1 MTRSRISLTA
11 CVGAAALLV
20 AVWTGGAA
28 ARSHHT
34 DHAQAVVKLGMITK
48 FPVGF
53 YTTLQNG
60 AKKFDKETP
69 GAKVIFGQG
78 KSATDDAGE
87 IAAIQDMVTAGVKG
101 IAIAPTSPA
110 VVPALK
116 AAQKHGVKIVLIDND
131 IPAWKGKSSVVATN
145 NFNGGVLAGKYLA
158 ARLKAGDKLGVL
170 AGVPGVP
177 SLDDRV
183 KGMLSGLG
191 AMKAKLKIVGKLETD
206 CDQTKGFNQAQ
217 TILTANP
224 DLKAMYSACGPPA
237 VGADQALTNAH
248 VKPASF
254 VMVGFDAQPDEVA
267 QIVKGRENASVAQF
281 PLNIGYLGAKTL
293 WAVVQGKKVAKN
305 VDTGTALVTK
315 ANAKKFGG

>member
-1 MTRSRISLTA
+1 
-11 CVGAAALLV
+11 VGAVALLV
-20 AVWTGGAA
+20 AVWSGGAT
-28 ARSHHT
+28 ARSHGAA
-34 DHAQAVVKLGMITK
+34 HAQSVVKLGMITK

-69 GAKVIFGQG
+69 GAKVLFAQG

-87 IAAIQDMVTAGVKG
+87 IAAIQDLVTAGVKG

-116 AAQKHGVKIVLIDND
+116 AAQKKGVKIVLIDND
-131 IPAWKGKSSVVATN
+131 IPTWKGKASVVATN
-145 NFNGGVLAGKYLA
+145 NFNGGVLAGKYIA
-158 ARLKAGDKLGVL
+158 ARLKAGDKLGIL

-183 KGMLSGLG
+183 NGMLKGLG
-191 AMKAKLKIVGKLETD
+191 TLKSQLKIVGKLETD

-217 TILTANP
+217 TLLTANP

-237 VGADQALTNAH
+237 VGADQALTNAN
-248 VKPASF
+248 VNPSSF
-254 VMVGFDAQPDEVA
+254 VMVGYDAQPDEVA

-281 PLNIGYLGAKTL
+281 PFNIGYLGAKTL
-293 WAVVQGKKVAKN
+293 WKVVQGKAVAKN

-315 ANAKKFGG
+315 ANAKQFGG

>member
-1 MTRSRISLTA
+1 
-11 CVGAAALLV
+11 VGAAALLV
-20 AVWTGGAA
+20 AVWSGGAT
-28 ARSHHT
+28 ARSHGAA
-34 DHAQAVVKLGMITK
+34 HAQSVVKLGMITK

-69 GAKVIFGQG
+69 GAKVLFAQG

-87 IAAIQDMVTAGVKG
+87 IAAIQDLVTAGVKG

-116 AAQKHGVKIVLIDND
+116 AAQKKGVKIVLIDND
-131 IPAWKGKSSVVATN
+131 IPTWKGKASVVATN
-145 NFNGGVLAGKYLA
+145 NFNGGVLAGKYIA
-158 ARLKAGDKLGVL
+158 ARLKAGDKLGIL

-183 KGMLSGLG
+183 NGMLKGLG
-191 AMKAKLKIVGKLETD
+191 TLKSQLKIVGKLETD

-217 TILTANP
+217 TLLTANP

-237 VGADQALTNAH
+237 VGADQALTNAN
-248 VKPASF
+248 VNPSSF
-254 VMVGFDAQPDEVA
+254 VMVGYDAQPDEVA

-281 PLNIGYLGAKTL
+281 PFNIGYLGAKTL
-293 WAVVQGKKVAKN
+293 WKVVQGKAVAKN

-315 ANAKKFGG
+315 ANAKQFGG